1 MAVISDIIEGC
12 EAVIGKSGWEITR
25 TFIVSELKAA
35 GSAML
40 YEAVNTTGIPKYGD
54 AHPAITTAY
63 CRELRPQMLTHNSV
77 KIVALYREYDINAN
91 YEYSVM
97 STAQEVE
104 TTFHFN
110 ASDES
115 TTAISNKVVYQY
127 PADYPNPDYRNQ
139 TARKILKSPIWI
151 WQPVISISRFE
162 LYTIKADIQSGFNRG
177 LLLSYVN
184 SYEVF
189 SMRAAH
195 YTGHINKKNW
205 VLNPHAPAG
214 TWMCSGLAAVKQ
226 PDNITFKVSY
236 EFKFN
241 PYGWYKELAYVDP
254 NSGEIPSDITE
265 TGKYKVRTALY
276 ADFNDLELT

>member
-12 EAVIGKSGWEITR
+12 EAVISKSGWEITR
-25 TFIVSELKAA
+25 TFIVSELTAA

-91 YEYSVM
+91 YEYSVI
-97 STAQEVE
+97 SSAQEVE
-104 TTFHFN
+104 QTFHFD
-110 ASDES
+110 ASDQS
-115 TTAISNKVVYQY
+115 TTTIDNEVVYQY

-139 TARKILKSPIWI
+139 TARKILKSPIWT

-162 LYTIKADIQSGFNRG
+162 LYTITADIQSGFNRG
-177 LLLSYVN
+177 LPLSYVN

-195 YTGHINKKNW
+195 YTGHINKENW
-205 VLNPHAPAG
+205 LLKPQASAG
-214 TWMCSGLAAVKQ
+214 SWMCSGLTAVKQ

-236 EFKFN
+236 EFKLN
-241 PYGWYKELAYVDP
+241 PFRWNKELAFIDP

-265 TGKYKVRTALY
+265 TGKYTVRTALY